1 LSREKV
7 FVGQAVQQL
16 NSSPDWGSY
25 SKVILKT
32 GDGEGYVAGND
43 SGLTLEADCPYAT
56 QAIANA
62 VLASLQGG
70 SYKPYEGS
78 RAYITPAAEL
88 GDGMTSDGF
97 YSGIYSLS
105 RQFSKTA
112 AADIGAPSNT
122 EVQHEIQYVSQ
133 SDRKFTRKM
142 KEISSEFAVLA
153 DEISAKVSSEHEST
167 SFGWSMTEEGMYW
180 YANGTEVMR
189 ANSQGLKIIGT
200 LESGSVITGTL
211 TVGDTAIDASVL
223 RQGAT
228 DGYNWGSGGGSYGDY
243 ASKGLYALAG
253 GNYGFVFNTATTRNS
268 QSGPSGIWINGH
280 WLSDQVAVTIN
291 GRDYTLWG
299 SAWEGQ

>member
-1 LSREKV
+1 M

-78 RAYITPAAEL
+78 RAYITPAAEI

-112 AADIGAPSNT
+112 AADIGAPSDT

-142 KEISSEFAVLA
+142 KEISSEFAVMA
-153 DEISAKVSSEHEST
+153 DEISAKVSEVGGDNQ
-167 SFGWSMTEEGMYW
+167 SFGWSMTTAGMYW
-180 YANGTEVMR
+180 YANGQQVMA
-189 ANSQGLKIIGT
+189 ANQYGLEIKGT
-200 LESGSVITGTL
+200 LTSGSVITGDLYVGGTSIGDMINAATL
-211 TVGDTAIDASVL
+211 RSGAIWPSSASGYSGYTNALWSSIAGGYVYASAQGTSSYPSYFSCGRL
-223 RQGAT
+223 RIMTGLTMAGL
-228 DGYNWGSGGGSYGDY
+228 DWGSQDI
-243 ASKGLYALAG
+243 
-253 GNYGFVFNTATTRNS
+253 V
-268 QSGPSGIWINGH
+268 
-280 WLSDQVAVTIN
+280 IN
-291 GRDYTLWG
+291 GRTYHVMV
-299 SAWEGQ
+299 GQ